1 MTLWQADYEGALAEI
16 EAALAISPNL
26 ADAHGVLGSVLNWS
40 GRRKEARV
48 ALEKSIRLDPRNP
61 NLAIRLLAV
70 TVNFYL
76 SGEYDA
82 AIEAAKR
89 TIRAYPDDGSTY
101 RWLAAAL
108 GQVGRMKEAKDA
120 LQRAISIAP
129 DTFDMYVRRG
139 VPLHRPEDDAHMIE
153 GLRKAGWEG

>member
-70 TVNFYL
+70 TVNSTGPVNTMPRL
-76 SGEYDA
+76 RRRSGQSVRTRMMAALIAGSPQHSARSGE
-82 AIEAAKR
+82 
-89 TIRAYPDDGSTY
+89 
-101 RWLAAAL
+101 
-108 GQVGRMKEAKDA
+108 
-120 LQRAISIAP
+120 
-129 DTFDMYVRRG
+129 
-139 VPLHRPEDDAHMIE
+139 
-153 GLRKAGWEG
+153 